1 MGVRPAAVKLLV
13 FLYIMQPSSSL
24 FSQYQTFQN
33 SRVKPED
40 YVKRY
45 STDLGIDDAK
55 ARVKGARTAIR
66 ATEDTIAAAP
76 SSVAGRTSGSLVTD
90 AQRNR
95 LVQNEV
101 APLQEIM
108 RTQSGA
114 FGDASQ
120 DLTSLSS
127 ELDKRVG
134 YGLQADDQQAN
145 TLLTLYQAASEA
157 EKQAE
162 AKRQWEAQMAEQKR
176 QFDEQLRASERAS
189 ARAAAAA
196 ATPSFGGGKSGG
208 AGASGDF
215 GATDPVQQAAYND
228 VASRMGQ
235 SDAAI
240 KSDYNA
246 TLKSAGYGNAKDK
259 IKIQIYH
266 KLRPDL
272 FGGSAVPARAVADNW
287 KDLSY

>member
-1 MGVRPAAVKLLV
+1 
-13 FLYIMQPSSSL
+13 MQPSSSL
-24 FSQYQTFQN
+24 FQQYQQFQQN
-33 SRVKPED
+33 RVKPED

-45 STDLGIDDAK
+45 STDLGVDDAK
-55 ARVKGARTAIR
+55 ARVKSARTAIR
-66 ATEDTIAAAP
+66 ATEDTISAAP
-76 SSVAGRTSGSLVTD
+76 EGVAGRTSGSLVTD

-108 RTQSGA
+108 RTQSNA

-120 DLTSLSS
+120 DLTTLGS

-134 YGLQADDQQAN
+134 YNLQSDDTQAN
-145 TLLTLYQAASEA
+145 SLLTLYQAASEA

-162 AKRQWEAQMAEQKR
+162 ARRQWEAQMAESKR
-176 QFDEQLRASERAS
+176 QFDEQQKAS

-196 ATPSFGGGKSGG
+196 ASPSFGGGKGG
-208 AGASGDF
+208 AAASTGVTK
-215 GATDPVQQAAYND
+215 TDPVQQAAYND

-235 SDAAI
+235 SDGAI
-240 KSDYNA
+240 KSDYAA
-246 TLKSAGYGNAKDK
+246 TLKSAGYGNVKDQQ
-259 IKIQIYH
+259 KIQIYH

-272 FGGSAVPARAVADNW
+272 FGGSAVPAQAVVSNW
-287 KDLSY
+287 RDLSF

>member
-1 MGVRPAAVKLLV
+1 
-13 FLYIMQPSSSL
+13 MQPSSAL
-24 FSQYQTFQN
+24 FQQYQQFQQN
-33 SRVKPED
+33 RVKPED

-45 STDLGIDDAK
+45 STDLGVEDAK

-76 SSVAGRTSGSLVTD
+76 EGVAGRTSSSLVTD

-101 APLQEIM
+101 APLNEIM

-114 FGDASQ
+114 FQDANS
-120 DLTSLSS
+120 DLTILGS

-134 YGLQADDQQAN
+134 YNLQSDDTQAN
-145 TLLTLYQAASEA
+145 SLLTLYQAASDA

-162 AKRQWEAQMAEQKR
+162 ARRQFEVQLAEQKR
-176 QFDEQLRASERAS
+176 QFDAQQKAAERA

-196 ATPSFGGGKSGG
+196 AAPSFGGGGSTAQKAA
-208 AGASGDF
+208 AGPKI
-215 GATDPVQQAAYND
+215 DPVLQAAYAD
-228 VASRMGQ
+228 VAGRMSQ
-235 SDAAI
+235 SDGAI
-240 KSDYNA
+240 KSDYAA
-246 TLKSAGYGNAKDK
+246 TVRGANRGNARDVQK
-259 IKIQIYH
+259 IAVYK

-272 FGGSAVPARAVADNW
+272 FGSTPVSARAANVSNW
-287 KDLSY
+287 KDLSF